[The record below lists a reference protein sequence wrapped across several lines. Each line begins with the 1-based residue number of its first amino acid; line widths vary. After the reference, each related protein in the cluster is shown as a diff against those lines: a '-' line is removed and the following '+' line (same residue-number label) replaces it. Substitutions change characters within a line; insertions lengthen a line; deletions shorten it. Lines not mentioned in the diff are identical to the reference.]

1 MPDISSNWF
10 HLSQKNT
17 GILPCFFKQRRLIFH
32 KTSCLV
38 NRPSILQKSLENH
51 PGTPN
56 PEKGVTSSQLSPWSV
71 TRTHHTISFYT
82 SAGDLRVFQAFLD
95 FISECVSNGSQKTLG
110 TRNQFTQA
118 GRIELEMSEKL
129 PPPGL
134 KELEIHIVLTLN
146 PLMEGILKETIG
158 AGHPLINGILG
169 RLC

>member
-95 FISECVSNGSQKTLG
+95 LFQNVSQMEARKPLGQEISSLRLG
-110 TRNQFTQA
+110 
-118 GRIELEMSEKL
+118 G
-129 PPPGL
+129 
-134 KELEIHIVLTLN
+134 
-146 PLMEGILKETIG
+146 
-158 AGHPLINGILG
+158 
-169 RLC
+169 